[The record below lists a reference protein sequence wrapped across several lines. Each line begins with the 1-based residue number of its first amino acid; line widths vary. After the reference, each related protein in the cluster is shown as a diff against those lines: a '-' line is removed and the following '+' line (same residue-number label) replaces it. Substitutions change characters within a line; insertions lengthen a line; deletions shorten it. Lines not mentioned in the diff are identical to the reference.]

1 MSEFRPRNRRTLM
14 GSTISNASITG
25 DFRNGLAYNS
35 KFDAVIFTS
44 CQMDRMSLFGS
55 TFEDCTF
62 SGCTL
67 TGANLNSCR
76 FDNTSFYECNMDMA
90 SFDTSIFTNS
100 LITGGRAEYAS
111 FRDAA
116 FHGCRVKTQ
125 LHGAD
130 FRVAKGDGLNLGG
143 SNTWGLSLNASCSSF
158 IGVQYDQRQ
167 LELFLALLSKS
178 QGNDEF
184 KSKIAGLVSEHMMK
198 VAERLILSTEEA

>member
-1 MSEFRPRNRRTLM
+1 MSEFRPRNRRLLM
-14 GSTISNASITG
+14 GSEVSNASISG

-35 KFDAVIFTS
+35 KFDTVIFTS

-67 TGANLNSCR
+67 TGANLNSCK
-76 FDNTSFYECNMDMA
+76 FNNTSFYECNMDMA
-90 SFDTSIFTNS
+90 TFETSIFANS

-116 FHGCRVKTQ
+116 FHGCRVNTQ

-130 FRVAKGDGLNLGG
+130 FRIAKSDGLNLSGA
-143 SNTWGLSLNASCSSF
+143 NTWGLSLNASCSNF
-158 IGVQYDQRQ
+158 VGVTYDQRQ
-167 LELFLALLSKS
+167 LELFLALLARSN
-178 QGNDEF
+178 GNDAFRAKVE
-184 KSKIAGLVSEHMMK
+184 GLVSEHMLK
-198 VAERLILSTEEA
+198 VADRLIMSDEEA